1 MRRPTFVA
9 RHRLSLVL
17 VFGHCLTLALY
28 PKHPRLVVVEG
39 KPLGE
44 RRALLPPLGVG
55 RRGRGEEGE
64 REEQRGPSSG
74 RIIACPPAVRP
85 TRDLSRFARMN
96 VAITPRYSSS
106 AAMRSA
112 GASVVRLSNS
122 RSASIG
128 YARPISIRIL
138 PSAPRTSRANS
149 AAREDARS
157 RRSDGRQRASG
168 DPGTGDQEEPIA
180 AAQLRTVH
188 RPLVDG
194 ELRSV
199 SKSSRSPLRG
209 ICVHS
214 GRLLSS

>member
-74 RIIACPPAVRP
+74 RISACPPAVRP

-112 GASVVRLSNS
+112 GASVVRVSNS

-138 PSAPRTSRANS
+138 PSA
-149 AAREDARS
+149 S
-157 RRSDGRQRASG
+157 RRAGRIARLAKMLAHVVPMG
-168 DPGTGDQEEPIA
+168 DNALLEIQGQAT
-180 AAQLRTVH
+180 
-188 RPLVDG
+188 
-194 ELRSV
+194 
-199 SKSSRSPLRG
+199 KKSRSLLRNFG
-209 ICVHS
+209 PFTV
-214 GRLLSS
+214 LL